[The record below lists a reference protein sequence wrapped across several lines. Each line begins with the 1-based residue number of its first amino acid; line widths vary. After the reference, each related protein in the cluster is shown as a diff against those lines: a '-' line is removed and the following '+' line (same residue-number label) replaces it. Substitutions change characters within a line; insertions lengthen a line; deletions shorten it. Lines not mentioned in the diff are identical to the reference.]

1 MSDRF
6 RIDWGDYLASERGI
20 IYAAIDGRGSG
31 YAGDKL
37 LHTLYY
43 GLGTAEVE
51 DQLAVT
57 A

>member
-6 RIDWGDYLASERGI
+6 KIDWGDYLASERGI
-20 IYAAIDGRGSG
+20 IYTSIDGRGSG
-31 YAGDKL
+31 YSGDKL
-37 LHTLYY
+37 LHALYY
-43 GLGTAEVE
+43 GLGTAEVD